1 MPAARRTTNAK
12 TNSST
17 LSNAAPAASRRSKA
31 AAATSSSPSE
41 YYDEAFSIIEKA
53 IEYIQKKAE
62 DFETQDLPSINIEF
76 DKDVTIDERIRVA
89 CEYRGIASTEWYLH
103 VMLYT
108 FPDGNVVRIPYHA
121 R

>member
-17 LSNAAPAASRRSKA
+17 LSNAASRRRKA
-31 AAATSSSPSE
+31 AAAAAASSSPSE
-41 YYDEAFSIIEKA
+41 YYDEAFSILEKA

-62 DFETQDLPSINIEF
+62 DFETQNLPSINIEF

-103 VMLYT
+103 VMLYA
-108 FPDGNVVRIPYHA
+108 FSDGNVVRIPYHA

>member
-31 AAATSSSPSE
+31 AAAASSSPSE
-41 YYDEAFSIIEKA
+41 YYDEAFSIIQEA
-53 IEYIQKKAE
+53 IKYIQKKAE
-62 DFETQDLPSINIEF
+62 DFETQNLPFIDIGF

-103 VMLYT
+103 VMLYA
-108 FPDGNVVRIPYHA
+108 FSDGNVVRIPYHA